1 MTTNHEINQIV
12 KERELNHWHLLI
24 TSLLGS
30 LGQKG
35 SNQGALNLLM
45 SRSMDDFIL
54 PFLEGLDDARRI
66 KAEVA
71 RYADLAQ
78 QMSIVIEY
86 INGMFSFAGE
96 IETEQSDDIEKAV
109 VRVRSGSCRYCPI
122 GVGLAKINPDT
133 TFCPLPIM
141 IEKSINYFR
150 GGRAPVK
157 LFLIREK
164 ASTHVLVKKDGNC
177 YIAYTTS

>member
-1 MTTNHEINQIV
+1 MATNNEINQIV
-12 KERELNHWHLLI
+12 KDRELNHWHLLI
-24 TSLLGS
+24 TSLLAS

-54 PFLEGLDDARRI
+54 PFFEGLDDVERI

-71 RYADLAQ
+71 RCDDLAQ
-78 QMSIVIEY
+78 QMNIVIEY

-96 IETEQSDDIEKAV
+96 METEQSDDIEKAV

-122 GVGLAKINPDT
+122 GVGRAEIDPDT

-150 GGRAPVK
+150 DGKAPVSR
-157 LFLIREK
+157 I
-164 ASTHVLVKKDGNC
+164 SP
-177 YIAYTTS
+177 